1 MDNFDD
7 FKKKAKETMETIAD
21 KSVEL
26 YKIAEEKTKIL
37 ARTTKLQAEIAL
49 ERGNVRR
56 LYKEIGKTYYELH
69 KEAPETALEQKCG
82 DVTVSLDRIAT
93 KLQEI
98 QDIKKAAEQNDID
111 VEIIMEEQS
120 DKDPEPASP
129 DPEL

>member
-7 FKKKAKETMETIAD
+7 FKKKAKDTMGTIAD

-37 ARTTKLQAEIAL
+37 AKTTKLQAEIAM
-49 ERGNVRR
+49 ERGNIRKMYR
-56 LYKEIGKTYYELH
+56 EIGKTYYELH

-82 DVTVSLDRIAT
+82 DVSVSFDRIAA

-98 QDIKKAAEQNDID
+98 QEIKNAADLKDID
-111 VEIIMEEQS
+111 VEIIMEEKPDGPS
-120 DKDPEPASP
+120 PACP

>member
-7 FKKKAKETMETIAD
+7 FKKKAKETMGTIAD
-21 KSVEL
+21 RSVEL

-37 ARTTKLQAEIAL
+37 AKTTKLQAEIAL
-49 ERGNVRR
+49 ERGNIRK

-69 KEAPETALEQKCG
+69 KEAPETALEQKCAE
-82 DVTVSLDRIAT
+82 VSVSLDRIAS

-98 QDIKKAAEQNDID
+98 QDIKNDADAKDID
-111 VEIIMEEQS
+111 VEIIMEEKPDS
-120 DKDPEPASP
+120 PAPESP